1 MAEPDFPANSSGRPD
16 ISTYTPNNDPTNGNL
31 DSRGAGN
38 VCAGRFCHGIR
49 YGAARIADHVMGISR
64 TIGRIQTAANAT
76 AENPPRQ
83 IRQAGN
89 SGTGLW
95 PGIRKPFVLRVSL

>member
-1 MAEPDFPANSSGRPD
+1 MSEPEFPANSSRRPD
-16 ISTYTPNNDPTNGNL
+16 ISTYTSNNDPTNGNL

-38 VCAGRFCHGIR
+38 VCAGRFSHGKR
-49 YGAARIADHVMGISR
+49 YCSDWIADRVMGISC
-64 TIGRIQTAANAT
+64 TIGRIQAAATAT

-89 SGTGLW
+89 SGSGLW
-95 PGIRKPFVLRVSL
+95 PGIRQPFVLRVSL